1 MKKATAIILALMLVF
16 AVGLTVSAA
25 GADDGSIK
33 VATVSGKKFFGTEIG
48 ENAVKYV
55 AANGGDELFYD
66 LTDDRSM
73 NVCDLVALSKNET
86 DLDEN
91 GEYSPADG
99 ALLRS
104 MLIG

>member
-16 AVGLTVSAA
+16 TVGLTVSAA
-25 GADDGSIK
+25 GADDGSVK

-86 DLDEN
+86 DLDAN